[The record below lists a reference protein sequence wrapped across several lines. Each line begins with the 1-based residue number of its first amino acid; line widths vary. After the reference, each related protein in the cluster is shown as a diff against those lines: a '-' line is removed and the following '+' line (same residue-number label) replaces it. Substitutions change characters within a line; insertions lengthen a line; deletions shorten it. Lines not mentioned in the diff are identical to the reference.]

1 MTRIEFQSILESI
14 LGSRNVYFTPPKQMK
29 YPCIKYKYTNP
40 DRKVAENRVYT
51 TRRGYEVTL
60 IDGES
65 DSEIYHRLLNDIRF
79 VPVTTFTSD
88 GLSHFVF
95 TSKI

>member
-1 MTRIEFQSILESI
+1 MTRVEFQAILESI
-14 LGSRNVYFTPPKQMK
+14 LGSRNVYFSPPKSMK

-40 DRKVAENRVYT
+40 DRKIAENGVYSS
-51 TRRGYEVTL
+51 RLGYEVIL
-60 IDGES
+60 IDENP

-79 VPVTTFTSD
+79 TPVTVYTSD
-88 GLSHFVF
+88 GLNHYVF

>member
-1 MTRIEFQSILESI
+1 MTRVEFQAILESI
-14 LGSRNVYFTPPKQMK
+14 LGSRNVYFSSPSRMK

-51 TRRGYEVTL
+51 TRRGYEVVL
-60 IDGES
+60 IDENP
-65 DSEIYHRLLNDIRF
+65 DSEVYHRLLDDIRF
-79 VPVTTFTSD
+79 APVTTFTSD
-88 GLSHFVF
+88 GLNHYVF